1 MMKKFSAPE
10 WEYVAPRAEEIRFE
24 SRDILTLSGDDENT
38 KFY

>member
-1 MMKKFSAPE
+1 MKNFNMDKK
-10 WEYVAPRAEEIRFE
+10 EYNAPRAEEIRFD